1 MSITKQAFS
10 QNYLKRLICAAKND
24 KFRANHT
31 FHVKIVVNIFIVC
44 YTILLVKIG
53 LLQPKVQNNVDYIA

>member
-10 QNYLKRLICAAKND
+10 QNYCKGLFVLQKND
-24 KFRANHT
+24 KFRTNHT

-44 YTILLVKIG
+44 YTILVKIG
-53 LLQPKVQNNVDYIA
+53 LLQPKVQNNVDYVA